1 MPTLD
6 RILVPVDFSE
16 TSKAGLIAAVKMAE
30 RLGAS
35 VHLLYVWTAP
45 VFLAPTA
52 KIRVTSAKTVE
63 LGDLVRQDVDE
74 LMTALIAR
82 TLSDS
87 TVQLTKEIVFGDPAT
102 AIITAAEHFD
112 LVVMGTHQRKG
123 PLRLW
128 LGSVAEKVV
137 RLSPVPVLTV
147 PRRDD
152 AKDAAATTAA

>member
-1 MPTLD
+1 MPTLE

-16 TSKAGLIAAVKMAE
+16 TSKAGLMAAVKMAD
-30 RLGAS
+30 RLNAS
-35 VHLLYVWTAP
+35 VHVLYVWTAP

-52 KIRVTSAKTVE
+52 KIRVSAQKTVE
-63 LGDLVRQDVDE
+63 LGDLVRQDVEE
-74 LMTALIAR
+74 LMNALVERA
-82 TLSDS
+82 SADDA
-87 TVQLTKEIVFGDPAT
+87 VPLTKEIVFGDPAT

-152 AKDAAATTAA
+152 AEGADISAA